1 MANEK
6 ISQLATFTGD
16 IADDDFFEIVDFS
29 DKTMAPTGTN
39 KRIPGATM
47 PYVKKFQS
55 NIIIV
60 GEFTVTKVSPNTA
73 NSIQVGDK
81 VYGWIDNVFVAGQ
94 VKSIPVTSKANLSI
108 AVSGTF
114 IPDAGP
120 EPEAP
125 PVLTTTLS

>member
-6 ISQLATFTGD
+6 ISQLAAFTGD

-39 KRIPGATM
+39 KQISGATM
-47 PYVKKFQS
+47 PYVKKSES

-60 GEFTVTKVSPNTA
+60 GEFTVTKGSGNTA

-81 VYGWIDNVFVAGQ
+81 VIGWIDNVFVAGL
-94 VKSIPVTSKANLSI
+94 VTSIPVTSKANLSI
-108 AVSGTF
+108 ALSGQY
-114 IPDAGP
+114 IP
-120 EPEAP
+120 
-125 PVLTTTLS
+125 